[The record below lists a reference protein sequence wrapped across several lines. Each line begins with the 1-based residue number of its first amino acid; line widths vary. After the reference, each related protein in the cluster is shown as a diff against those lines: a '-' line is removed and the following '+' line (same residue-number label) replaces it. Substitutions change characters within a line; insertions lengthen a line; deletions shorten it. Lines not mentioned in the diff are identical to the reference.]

1 MVLHSNSILD
11 VISQANGNLYK
22 GRIIKGIYEIG
33 HFGSSYFPRRRIC
46 KFVISFTRVLKSNQP
61 SAGGWRW
68 HKWGPYMGTQN
79 SQREYLHD
87 EPSISEIF
95 CYHIMEKVT

>member
-68 HKWGPYMGTQN
+68 HN